1 MKDSKPESDFFS
13 VKSEAPASTE
23 QEKEGNQVEVSGI
36 MVKLCQLLWRE
47 VKDKDKNWW
56 VTLEAQRKKET
67 RS

>member
-1 MKDSKPESDFFS
+1 M
-13 VKSEAPASTE
+13 E
-23 QEKEGNQVEVSGI
+23 QEEEGNQVEVSGI

-56 VTLEAQRKKET
+56 VTLGSQLKKET